1 MDPLSC
7 LSIATGI
14 ITFVDFGAKVV
25 SLYLEVQESDDGRL
39 AALSNLTR
47 ESQELSSNA
56 SHAREKI
63 ANLKGQYPRQAESFT
78 RLAAECT
85 EAEKDLRSLTDSLTA
100 KPGHGVRAWGARA
113 LTSLRG
119 VLKQGDI
126 ENLQGRLGSIRQ
138 QTMMTVMMCIM

>member
-25 SLYLEVQESDDGRL
+25 SLYVQVRGSDDGRL
-39 AALSNLTR
+39 AALSDLEK
-47 ESQELSSNA
+47 ESRELSGNA
-56 SHAREKI
+56 SHAQEKI
-63 ANLKGQYPRQAESFT
+63 ASLQARYPRQTESLS

-85 EAEKDLRSLTDSLTA
+85 DAEKDLRNLTDGLAA
-100 KPGHGVRAWGARA
+100 KPGHGFRARGGQV
-113 LTSLRG
+113 LVSLRG

-126 ENLQGRLGSIRQ
+126 EDLQDRLRGIRE
-138 QTMMTVMMCIM
+138 QTMMTVMMCIL